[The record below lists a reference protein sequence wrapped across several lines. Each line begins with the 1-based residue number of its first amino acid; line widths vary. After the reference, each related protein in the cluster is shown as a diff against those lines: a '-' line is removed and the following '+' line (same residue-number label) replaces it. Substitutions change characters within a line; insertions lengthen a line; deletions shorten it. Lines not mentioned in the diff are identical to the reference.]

1 MEGALEK
8 IVSPYKGRKGAVV
21 PVLQEI
27 QASQGYISPEAVE
40 VMSRELGIS
49 DNEIY
54 GVATFYAQFR
64 FQPPGKHTLKVCLG
78 TACHVR
84 GAVSVLEELERALGV
99 KSGETTKDGM
109 FTLETVMCLGC
120 CAQGPMLVVGEEY
133 HGNMQPSKVKGL
145 LDAIT
150 KKEAPK

>member
-1 MEGALEK
+1 MESALEK
-8 IVSPYKGRKGAVV
+8 IVSQHKGKKGAMI

-40 VMSRELGIS
+40 VMARGLGIS
-49 DNEIY
+49 ENEIY

-64 FQPPGKHTLKVCLG
+64 FEKPGRHTLKVCLG

-84 GAVSVLEELERALGV
+84 GAISVLEELERSLGIR
-99 KSGETTKDGM
+99 SGQTTRDGM

-145 LDAIT
+145 LDEVRR
-150 KKEAPK
+150 KEAPA

>member
-1 MEGALEK
+1 MESSLEK
-8 IVSPYKGRKGAVV
+8 IVSPYRGKKGAVV

-27 QASQGYISPEAVE
+27 QAQEGYISPEAVE
-40 VMSRELGIS
+40 VMARKLGIS
-49 DNEIY
+49 ANEIY

-64 FQPPGKHTLKVCLG
+64 FEKPGKHTLKLCLG

-84 GAVSVLEELERALGV
+84 GSISVLEEMERSLGV
-99 KSGETTKDGM
+99 KSGGTTRDGL

-133 HGNMQPSKVKGL
+133 FGNMQPSKVKGL
-145 LDAIT
+145 LDAVS